1 MLLECKRNAITFE
14 LFIGGECKAIKGV
27 LIH

>member
-14 LFIGGECKAIKGV
+14 LSTRRECKAIKGA